1 MPLLNNGGDV
11 DAAND
16 EGFTEPEV
24 DLREERYANADDLCE
39 IESTDNVNKVEVN
52 SEDLILHGN
61 NILPSSE
68 YFPSESEFTNPAPP
82 ETLFIESD
90 SLDHVHGE
98 VKQKESD
105 KTYMTQDGS
114 NAIHHIKQYPDN
126 LTPSNRV
133 EKVETENRLMSL
145 DSTTNGECDFEEVG
159 SKFPEKTGGSP
170 HAVGESQGE
179 EICSD
184 EADEHPDVT
193 GEGSSE
199 TQGIHKTGGSSADR
213 TEEGHDETEGL
224 GNHNGRLDEAG
235 VGASETEKEA
245 NETNSVEEDSPE
257 LASQH
262 NKAGEPGVTGESP
275 DVRGEEA
282 PCSTEEVS
290 TQVEESPGEV
300 EEAPCKLGL
309 QKS

>member
-1 MPLLNNGGDV
+1 MSLLNNGDDV

-24 DLREERYANADDLCE
+24 DLREERYANADALCE
-39 IESTDNVNKVEVN
+39 IESTDNVNKVEVD

-68 YFPSESEFTNPAPP
+68 YFPSESEFTNP
-82 ETLFIESD
+82 ESD

-98 VKQKESD
+98 VKQKESN

-114 NAIHHIKQYPDN
+114 NGIHHIKQYPDN
-126 LTPSNRV
+126 LTPGNRV

-184 EADEHPDVT
+184 EHPDVT
-193 GEGSSE
+193 GEGFSE

-235 VGASETEKEA
+235 IGASETEKEA

-262 NKAGEPGVTGESP
+262 NKAGEPGVTGAGP
-275 DVRGEEA
+275 DARGEEA
-282 PCSTEEVS
+282 PCTTEEVS
-290 TQVEESPGEV
+290 SQVEESPGEV